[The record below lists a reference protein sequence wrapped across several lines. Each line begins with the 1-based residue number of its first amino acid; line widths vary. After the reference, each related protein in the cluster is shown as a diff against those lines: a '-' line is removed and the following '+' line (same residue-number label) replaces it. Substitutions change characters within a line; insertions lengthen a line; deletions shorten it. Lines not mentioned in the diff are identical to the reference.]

1 MTASADRDECFSL
14 LVTCPWD
21 LLIVDASGNSH
32 APLDLLADVAR
43 VCPEVPVLALV
54 QKGDVVTTVRAIQA
68 GAADCIETPVTVA
81 RLLLAIDSLGTQP
94 VHRRAGLH
102 ANLTRTE
109 RVVLHHVLNGLT
121 SQQIGEMLCRSPR
134 TIHVH
139 RRSIMAKL
147 GAASLIELVKFEH
160 AG

>member
-1 MTASADRDECFSL
+1 AAVLVRHPPHFCSALHIGDGD
-14 LVTCPWD
+14 
-21 LLIVDASGNSH
+21 

-43 VCPEVPVLALV
+43 ACPEVPALV
-54 QKGDVVTTVRAIQA
+54 LVRRGDVATTVRAIRS
-68 GAADCIETPVTVA
+68 GAADCIEMPVTAA
-81 RLLLAIDSLGTQP
+81 RLLLAIDSLDTQT

-121 SQQIGEMLCRSPR
+121 SQQIGKMLCRSPR

-139 RRSIMAKL
+139 RRNIMAKL
-147 GAASLIELVKFEH
+147 GAASIIELVKLEH